1 MTHRGD
7 GSLRRQGVGLA
18 RRIQPAGEIVRE
30 VAEEAARVLERTRVM
45 GVRRRAS
52 AIDRRRQ
59 DGKTARR
66 VGGRKSEVVRADS

>member
-18 RRIQPAGEIVRE
+18 RRIQPAGEI

-59 DGKTARR
+59 DGKTSRR
-66 VGGRKSEVVRADS
+66 SEVGSRESR

>member
-59 DGKTARR
+59 DGKTSRR
-66 VGGRKSEVVRADS
+66 SEVGSRESR